1 MTVDLEPTMAVI
13 GCGSL
18 GSAILQRVLETSNE
32 QPQSEQG
39 DGSDSGS
46 EEPLLPTRFL
56 ACVRTAESASRLEGQ
71 FAAYNNTK
79 DDKKVVNIWRA
90 DRNVEAVRQ
99 ASAVIL
105 GCQPSQVAQV
115 VAEKGM
121 TDALRGKLVLNICAG
136 ITDTVLWEMIS
147 RQPPSSSG
155 VSGADAAER
164 KREEYYFVHAMP
176 NAASLVGQSE
186 TIVNPRPAGFPER
199 YNVLTDWIL
208 GSIGHVTEL
217 PHNLMAAGTITAGCA
232 VGFYAP
238 SPRGGKAAGLDGD
251 LALRMAAQAMKG
263 AAEMVLAQNKTPDDL
278 IKEVATPGGC
288 TARGLQVLAGKE
300 RAGNVAT
307 AFEMAMKKALARI
320 FELEASSNGNSS

>member
-32 QPQSEQG
+32 QPQSDQG

-56 ACVRTAESASRLEGQ
+56 ACVRTAESAARLESQ
-71 FAAYNNTK
+71 FAAYNDTK
-79 DDKKVVNIWRA
+79 QKKKVVDIWRA

-99 ASAVIL
+99 ATVAIL
-105 GCQPSQVAQV
+105 GCQPSQVAEV

-121 TDALRGKLVLNICAG
+121 ADALRGKLVLNICAG
-136 ITDTVLWEMIS
+136 ITDAVLWDMIS
-147 RQPPSSSG
+147 RQPSSSNG
-155 VSGADAAER
+155 VNGAATPER

-186 TIVNPRPAGFPER
+186 TIVNPRPASFPER

-217 PHNLMAAGTITAGCA
+217 PHKLMAAGTITAGCA

-238 SPRGGKAAGLDGD
+238 VLQGIAAG
-251 LALRMAAQAMKG
+251 
-263 AAEMVLAQNKTPDDL
+263 
-278 IKEVATPGGC
+278 
-288 TARGLQVLAGKE
+288 ARPW
-300 RAGNVAT
+300 
-307 AFEMAMKKALARI
+307 
-320 FELEASSNGNSS
+320 ASTGTSRFGWRRRR